1 MYALSTTISYQDDL
15 DDLLNQH
22 SEILAD
28 KFVLLID
35 INLKIDLIID

>member
-28 KFVLLID
+28 KFVLFMH
-35 INLKIDLIID
+35 INFKIDFIID